1 MRKYIVIA
9 LLMMGQI
16 GVGQEITTYYLIRH
30 AEKER
35 TDPSNRDPH
44 LTLEGKN
51 AQRIGK
57 IYSRKSLSTLFIPL
71 PIIAQEKLRSPPLV
85 LNNLLLKVMIQGICT
100 MLRLKKRMK
109 ERLF

>member
-9 LLMMGQI
+9 LLLTGQI
-16 GVGQEITTYYLIRH
+16 GIAQEVTTYYLIRH

-35 TDPSNRDPH
+35 IDPSNRDPH
-44 LTLEGKN
+44 LTIEGKERAEN
-51 AQRIGK
+51 CK